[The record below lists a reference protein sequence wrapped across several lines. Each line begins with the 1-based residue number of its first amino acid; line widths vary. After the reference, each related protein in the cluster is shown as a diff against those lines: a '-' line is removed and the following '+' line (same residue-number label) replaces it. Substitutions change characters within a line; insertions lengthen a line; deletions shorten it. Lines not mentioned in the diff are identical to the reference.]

1 MHLETVFTSNT
12 AVYSTNAITYFDGY
26 RSLAA
31 YGSGRVRAEYV
42 YSDDS
47 LQAEYMESDEWQKQ
61 SAKLRYDRQTDTCYL
76 RFCHVGTRRV
86 VGRSREPNSFGVDC
100 NVDGYLA
107 VASAGAF
114 IGNADPLNHRRREC
128 DRRHARLQQQGTR
141 SAHLTIQSIG
151 DTFANWSEDFYTPSV
166 ETTGRK
172 VVSQSCSVTC
182 QKCGKE
188 LRADYNAA
196 RNIAHR
202 YVKNRRRS
210 GPGRATNHSP
220 SSRER

>member
-1 MHLETVFTSNT
+1 
-12 AVYSTNAITYFDGY
+12 
-26 RSLAA
+26 
-31 YGSGRVRAEYV
+31 
-42 YSDDS
+42 
-47 LQAEYMESDEWQKQ
+47 
-61 SAKLRYDRQTDTCYL
+61 
-76 RFCHVGTRRV
+76 
-86 VGRSREPNSFGVDC
+86 
-100 NVDGYLA
+100 VDGYLA

-114 IGNADPLNHRRREC
+114 IGNADLLNHRRREC
-128 DRRHARLQQQGTR
+128 ERRHARLQQQGTR

-151 DTFANWSEDFYTPSV
+151 DTFANWSEDFYIPSV

-172 VVSQSCSVTC
+172 VVSQSCSVTVFEDLEQRRGRIPNASKFQQWAFRELKRLTTYEARAKGIAVESVRPAYTSQRCSHAECGFTHEDDGDELAC
-182 QKCGKE
+182 QNCGKE

-202 YVKNRRRS
+202 YVKSQRRS